1 MFTNL
6 NVFKMADTMA
16 VHAGQRQAIIAQNV
30 ANADTPGYQAQDLT
44 PFAESFQ
51 KQSGGGFMRA
61 SRASHLTASLGG
73 NAEAVG
79 AKRNPASDPN
89 GNSVSVEQEMLKAVD
104 VKRQHDRAI
113 AIYKSSLSIIRASI
127 GRG

>member
-6 NVFKMADTMA
+6 NVFKMAEAMA

-44 PFAESFQ
+44 SFAESFQ
-51 KQSGGGFMRA
+51 KQSSGGFMRA
-61 SRASHLTASLGG
+61 SRANHL
-73 NAEAVG
+73 NAGSGG
-79 AKRNPASDPN
+79 AKVTGIKMNPASDPN
-89 GNSVSVEQEMLKAVD
+89 GNSVSIEQEMLKAVD

>member
-6 NVFKMADTMA
+6 NVFRMAEAMA

-30 ANADTPGYQAQDLT
+30 ANADTPGYQARDLS

-51 KQSGGGFMRA
+51 KQHSVGFMRA
-61 SRASHLTASLGG
+61 SRASHLNIGPAGG
-73 NAEAVG
+73 IETIEVKMNSA
-79 AKRNPASDPN
+79 RDPN
-89 GNSVSVEQEMLKAVD
+89 DNSVSIEQQMLKAVD

-113 AIYKSSLSIIRASI
+113 AIYKSSLSIIRASL
-127 GRG
+127 GRA

>member
-6 NVFKMADTMA
+6 NVFRMAEAMA
-16 VHAGQRQAIIAQNV
+16 VHAGQRQAVIAQNV

-44 PFAESFQ
+44 PFADSYQ
-51 KQSGGGFMRA
+51 NQNSGGFMRA
-61 SRASHLTASLGG
+61 TRANHLNAGSSGG
-73 NAEAVG
+73 NEMAGVKMNLAT
-79 AKRNPASDPN
+79 DPN
-89 GNSVSVEQEMLKAVD
+89 DNSVSIEQEMLKAVD

-113 AIYKSSLSIIRASI
+113 AIYKSSLSILRASI